1 MKRLV
6 LASDN
11 PGKIREFNKLFAP
24 LGIEVVAQGS
34 LGVTPAEEPFEIFLE
49 NCLAKARNASR
60 QTGLPAI
67 ADDSG
72 ICVDAL
78 GGAPGVHSA
87 RFAGLPKSDARNN
100 ELLISRLQGEANR
113 KAHYVC
119 VLIGVKSADDPDPLV
134 ATGYWHGEIVDTPRG
149 ENGFGYDPYFFLP
162 QEGKTAAELSEEEKN
177 SVSHRGQAVQGLLS
191 LLRNHWGW

>member
-1 MKRLV
+1 MPK
-6 LASDN
+6 
-11 PGKIREFNKLFAP
+11 KHW
-24 LGIEVVAQGS
+24 
-34 LGVTPAEEPFEIFLE
+34 IFW
-49 NCLAKARNASR
+49 
-60 QTGLPAI
+60 GLP
-67 ADDSG
+67 
-72 ICVDAL
+72 
-78 GGAPGVHSA
+78 
-87 RFAGLPKSDARNN
+87 N
-100 ELLISRLQGEANR
+100 ELLISRLQGEAKR